1 MEFTHKDLCKIA
13 DKWLGKSKK
22 ENIRFQKFPIH
33 VSEMVCTSVNET
45 PDAIGWN
52 YCSSCVIEVK
62 VSRSDFFADRN
73 KPFRT
78 NGEAMGNFRYY
89 LVPENLIKENELPE
103 GWGLIYVD
111 AKGRTKEIKKSDFF
125 SLTNIGLINEKD
137 YLYSIARRFM
147 EANKEK
153 NTKKKSNGGPDLWA
167 NKPIWPIKKK

>member
-22 ENIRFQKFPIH
+22 ENLRFQKFPIH

-52 YCSSCVIEVK
+52 YCRSCLIEVK
-62 VSRSDFFADRN
+62 VSRSDFFADKN

-78 NGEAMGNFRYY
+78 NGDGMGNYRYY
-89 LVPENLIKENELPE
+89 LCPEELIKEDELPE

-111 AKGRTKEIKKSDFF
+111 EKRKTREIRESKTFV
-125 SLTNIGLINEKD
+125 LTASGLDNEKC
-137 YLYSIARRFM
+137 YLFSIARRM
-147 EANKEK
+147 KYNQQPPERAKE
-153 NTKKKSNGGPDLWA
+153 NNND
-167 NKPIWPIKKK
+167 